1 MLIPIYV
8 IGFIFGGLI
17 LFATAQQIRNRK
29 AKISLRA
36 IGVLAGPVFF
46 TVVAIFSGWKREKTG

>member
-17 LFATAQQIRNRK
+17 LFAIARQIRNRK
-29 AKISLRA
+29 AKTSLRA

-46 TVVAIFSGWKREKTG
+46 TVVAIFSGVET